1 MDGCTRADARGRA
14 HQIPW
19 LQEREGRRGV
29 AWRETASA
37 TLTESTSGTEIPEAT
52 QILFALFPRQC
63 AGAGAPATMGGR
75 LSSLP
80 ATFSP
85 HLSSL
90 PAMLRLWMTMRVLPK
105 WIRSAEAGAAR
116 LIPYIRVK
124 EACVCYRHV
133 DPIRR
138 GWSCAIP
145 YIRVKQALRSIP
157 IPLPDCIRV
166 VLNE

>member
-1 MDGCTRADARGRA
+1 
-14 HQIPW
+14 
-19 LQEREGRRGV
+19 V

-124 EACVCYRHV
+124 EACVCYRHGS
-133 DPIRR
+133 DPPRLELCDSIYPCKAGPEIDSDSTAGLYSRR
-138 GWSCAIP
+138 LERMTELLHLSE
-145 YIRVKQALRSIP
+145 KK
-157 IPLPDCIRV
+157 
-166 VLNE
+166 